1 VSYFLLVEAETI
13 EFYDARPPNIYTM
26 EIMWNFLFGLL
37 TPIEDYS
44 KKTANSTLHL
54 DVNVDTL
61 WQEMKSRF
69 AVPPCS
75 SDIIKRDWIKDALER
90 FVELKLAT
98 RKNDNYDNYEIYFRK
113 YGRKDRETRN
123 FLLN

>member
-1 VSYFLLVEAETI
+1 
-13 EFYDARPPNIYTM
+13 
-26 EIMWNFLFGLL
+26 
-37 TPIEDYS
+37 
-44 KKTANSTLHL
+44 
-54 DVNVDTL
+54 
-61 WQEMKSRF
+61 MKSRF

-113 YGRKDRETRN
+113 YGRNDRETRI
-123 FLLN
+123 FLLNLKFKPKKDKEKNEDKEQMTMDKYYGNNNTINA